1 MEQSDAAAAS
11 KMLLKTMHDIRKT
24 GSTNTI

>member
-11 KMLLKTMHDIRKT
+11 IMLLRTMHDIRKT
-24 GSTNTI
+24 GHTLFR